1 MKGDKRE
8 TKKGDREQK
17 RMREIRDRDIEKE
30 IKVREIEREEERR
43 WRDS

>member
-1 MKGDKRE
+1 
-8 TKKGDREQK
+8 
-17 RMREIRDRDIEKE
+17 MREIRDRDIEKE